1 MTKYLDQFHEYLV
14 DDKGASENTVSSY
27 LRDVCKFFDYLKQNC
42 LTKLDHVKPQTVS
55 DFISQLQAEG
65 KSQATVSRSVA
76 SIRSFFQFLILQGV
90 VQNNP
95 TANIKYT
102 KTIKKLPQILS
113 GAEVELLLRQPDCS
127 TFKGYRDKAMLELLY
142 ATGIRVSELIALNVN
157 HVNLDLG
164 FIRCVSE
171 KKERMIPLYPAAIKA
186 VSDYC
191 RLSRKALVSSS
202 KEKALFVNLNGERMT
217 RQGFWKLLKQ
227 YQESANIKTEI
238 TPHTL
243 RHSFAAHLLKNGADL
258 RSIQEMLGHADISST
273 QIYSQMI
280 QENMKKT
287 YQKFH
292 PRA

>member
-1 MTKYLDQFHEYLV
+1 MNYLSQFETYLITE
-14 DDKGASENTVSSY
+14 KEASDNTVHSY
-27 LRDVCKFFDYLKQNC
+27 LRDIRNFFDYLASTGIKQVE
-42 LTKLDHVKPQTVS
+42 KVKAQ
-55 DFISQLQAEG
+55 DISNFLKELQNSG
-65 KSQATVSRSVA
+65 KSQSTVTRNIASVRCFYQYLA
-76 SIRSFFQFLILQGV
+76 LQGV
-90 VQNNP
+90 VKANP

-102 KTIKKLPQILS
+102 KAVKKLPQILT
-113 GAEVELLLRQPDCS
+113 GREVELLLNQPDCS

-142 ATGIRVSELIALNVN
+142 ATGIRVSELIQLNLN
-157 HVNLDLG
+157 HVNLELG
-164 FIRCVSE
+164 FVRCVSGS
-171 KKERMIPLYPAAIKA
+171 KERMIPLYPAAVKA

-191 RLSRKALVSSS
+191 RLARKMLVTS
-202 KEKALFVNLNGERMT
+202 KNEKALFVNLSGDRMT
-217 RQGFWKLLKQ
+217 RQGFWKIIKH
-227 YQESANIKTEI
+227 YQETANIRKEI

-243 RHSFAAHLLKNGADL
+243 RHSFAAHLLENGADL

>member
-1 MTKYLDQFHEYLV
+1 VVDYLDQFREYLIR
-14 DDKGASENTVSSY
+14 DKGSSENTVSSY
-27 LRDVCKFFDYLKQNC
+27 LRDVNHFLEYLKQC
-42 LTKLDHVKPQTVS
+42 DISQPDRVKAQTVS
-55 DFISQLQAEG
+55 DFVSLLQSEG

-76 SIRSFFQFLILQGV
+76 SIRSYFQFLILQGV
-90 VQNNP
+90 TQHNP
-95 TANIKYT
+95 TANIKYA
-102 KTIKKLPQILS
+102 KTVKKLPQILTGS
-113 GAEVELLLRQPDCS
+113 EVELLLRQPDCS
-127 TFKGYRDKAMLELLY
+127 TLKGYRDKAMLELLY
-142 ATGIRVSELIALNVN
+142 ATGIRVSELIGLDVSHINF
-157 HVNLDLG
+157 DLG
-164 FIRCVSE
+164 FVRCVSS

-191 RLSRKALVSSS
+191 RVARKALAQP

-217 RQGFWKLLKQ
+217 RQGFWKLIKQ
-227 YQESANIKTEI
+227 YQEIAKIKTEI

-280 QENMKKT
+280 QENLKKT